1 MVILARVL
9 NSLALL
15 VVCAVALFLLYWE
28 LMRGEFPGGLGLM
41 QRAALLGAGFGMLL
55 NVRFGSSE
63 SHYGVILASALLGAW
78 TAGRQMLG
86 FIVTAGSFGSA
97 IFDWHF
103 YTWAFAGFCVIA
115 VFATALL
122 FMEGQFF
129 EGVRD
134 TRPSS
139 TAQAAGWLF
148 VLVALALAVSALLQ
162 CGFDAC
168 FGTAAGY
175 ELLGQ

>member
-1 MVILARVL
+1 MAIIARAL

-15 VVCAVALFLLYWE
+15 IVCAVLLFLLYWE
-28 LMRGEFPGGLGLM
+28 IMRGEFPGGLGLL
-41 QRAALLGAGFGMLL
+41 QRAALLGTGFGMLL

-63 SHYGVILASALLGAW
+63 SHYGIILASALLGAW
-78 TAGRQMLG
+78 VAGRQMLG

-97 IFDWHF
+97 IFEWHF
-103 YTWAFAGFCVIA
+103 YTWAFAGFCVITM
-115 VFATALL
+115 FGTALL

-139 TAQAAGWLF
+139 AAQAAGWLF
-148 VLVALALAVSALLQ
+148 VLVALAHAVSALLQ

-168 FGTAAGY
+168 FATPTGY
-175 ELLGQ
+175 ALLGQ

>member
-1 MVILARVL
+1 MALLARAL

-15 VVCAVALFLLYWE
+15 LVWAVLLLVLYWE
-28 LMRGEFPGGLGLM
+28 VMRGEFPGGLGLL
-41 QRAALLGAGFGMLL
+41 QRAALVGVGLGMLL

-78 TAGRQMLG
+78 VAGRQMLG
-86 FIVTAGSFGSA
+86 YIVTAGSFGSA

-115 VFATALL
+115 IFATALL

-139 TAQAAGWLF
+139 AAQAAGWLF
-148 VLVALALAVSALLQ
+148 VLVVLAHTVSALLQ
-162 CGFDAC
+162 CGFESCIDAPSR
-168 FGTAAGY
+168 Y
-175 ELLGQ
+175 ELLRK

>member
-1 MVILARVL
+1 MVIFARAL

-15 VVCAVALFLLYWE
+15 VVSAVLLFLLYWE
-28 LMRGEFPGGLGLM
+28 LMRGEFPGGLGLL
-41 QRAALLGAGFGMLL
+41 QRAALIGTGFGMLL

-78 TAGRQMLG
+78 VAGRQMLG
-86 FIVTAGSFGSA
+86 FIVTAGGFGSA
-97 IFDWHF
+97 IFEWHF
-103 YTWAFAGFCVIA
+103 YTWAFTGFCVTM

-139 TAQAAGWLF
+139 AAQAAGWLF
-148 VLVALALAVSALLQ
+148 VLVALAHAVSALLQ

-168 FGTAAGY
+168 FGTPTGY

>member
-1 MVILARVL
+1 MASFARAL

-15 VVCAVALFLLYWE
+15 IVCAVLLFVLYWE
-28 LMRGEFPGGLGLM
+28 FMRGELPGALGLL
-41 QRAALLGAGFGMLL
+41 QRAALVGVGLGMLL
-55 NVRFGSSE
+55 NVRFGASE
-63 SHYGVILASALLGAW
+63 SHYGVILASALFGAW
-78 TAGRQMLG
+78 VAGRQMLG
-86 FIVTAGSFGSA
+86 YIVTAGSFGSA
-97 IFDWHF
+97 IFEWHF

-139 TAQAAGWLF
+139 AAQAAGWLF
-148 VLVALALAVSALLQ
+148 VLVALAHAVSALLQ
-162 CGFDAC
+162 CGFESCIEAP
-168 FGTAAGY
+168 AGY
-175 ELLGQ
+175 ELLRQ